1 MTYLRALRKMESS
14 NLGKDDIDDIVT
26 LTQDRDINS
35 GGIFSQDGTA
45 APALSN
51 SKVPY
56 KLIGYDIRVWTT
68 QPCLLWTSEY
78 GSLEMV
84 ELGGGSENT
93 GIIAENLAN
102 SVVKKY
108 TLTDG
113 GKTWSHLSHKFCG
126 SYKDKRGRWQKWG
139 KPRYMR
145 DNKFKIQIQNLDPR
159 TATQDSAYYVIV
171 TYEVEYDA

>member
-1 MTYLRALRKMESS
+1 MESS

-78 GSLEMV
+78 GS
-84 ELGGGSENT
+84 
-93 GIIAENLAN
+93 
-102 SVVKKY
+102 
-108 TLTDG
+108 
-113 GKTWSHLSHKFCG
+113 
-126 SYKDKRGRWQKWG
+126 
-139 KPRYMR
+139 PR
-145 DNKFKIQIQNLDPR
+145 
-159 TATQDSAYYVIV
+159 
-171 TYEVEYDA
+171 